1 MPKVKLNG
9 VDIYYEDH
17 GPRTAPTIVFST
29 LLYMDTSIFDPM
41 VEAFSDEYRV
51 VTYDHRGQGKS
62 GKTGKRSDL
71 TVSTQ
76 DAIALIEYL
85 KLDHV
90 HFVGNCLGAYVA
102 LHIAAKRSD
111 LLKSC
116 TLMGAMAEAENP
128 QVVKEMDNFLESMK
142 KHGAKSG
149 MVSMINSGLGPSF
162 RASVDPANVARRE
175 KVIEHLMNIQ
185 PDELENMRQKFHHP
199 AISKEELKKISVP
212 VLIIAGDE
220 DQPNNVAAYKR
231 LAQEIPHVTYKTVQ
245 HAGYAI
251 VIEQPYEVIHLVH
264 DHVEIAERIFT
275 AQLAQGKMQKGG
287 ARARK

>member
-9 VDIYYEDH
+9 VEIYYEDH
-17 GPRTAPTIVFST
+17 GPRTAPAIVFST

-41 VEAFSDEYRV
+41 VEAFSDEFRV
-51 VTYDHRGQGKS
+51 ITYDHRGQGKS
-62 GKTGKRSDL
+62 GKGGKRSDL
-71 TVSTQ
+71 TASTQ

-85 KLDHV
+85 KLEHV
-90 HFVGNCLGAYVA
+90 HFVGNCLGAYVG
-102 LHIAAKRSD
+102 LHIAVKRSD

-128 QVVKEMDNFLESMK
+128 QFIKEMDLYLDSMK
-142 KHGAKSG
+142 KHGARSG
-149 MVSMINSGLGPSF
+149 MMSFANTGFGPSF
-162 RASVDPANVARRE
+162 RASVDPMNVARRE
-175 KVIEHLMNIQ
+175 KVMEHLMSIQ

-199 AISKEELKKISVP
+199 HISKEELQKISVP

-231 LAQEIPHVTYKTVQ
+231 LALEIPHVTYKTVP

-251 VIEQPYEVIHLVH
+251 VVEQPYEVIHLVH
-264 DHVEIAERIFT
+264 DHVEIAERIF
-275 AQLAQGKMQKGG
+275 LAQFAQSKLSKG
-287 ARARK
+287 ATRARK